1 MLIDIDGDPTLAGA
15 QELKAIAVA
24 ENLPQSEPSSYVS
37 SALESDLAKLQLQDD
52 SDSSLFGIYTAA
64 TFQKGKGT
72 FTARDIQRGDLIL
85 SERAIFSMPAGSGPS
100 IVRSI
105 GAAVQNLSPIDLDS
119 YLSLHNSHKTCSC
132 FSTPLLGIFT
142 TNSFEVIDYEMG
154 ICLKASRFN
163 HSCSPNA
170 RFSYNSN
177 TDEIRIY
184 ALRTIPRGEEIFVA
198 YFFGIPLY
206 GSPRHSRQ
214 ATLRTTYHF
223 TCACS
228 VCSLPEAESKRSD
241 ARRQRV
247 AELLED
253 IRDLNGPYEGV
264 QCLNAVVEAIRLLRE
279 DGYLADMHDFTKKAG
294 PICATHSDW
303 VSASYW
309 AGLTYHSRV
318 AEFGWDNPIVRM
330 DKTYEI
336 YRNPRLSSFAG
347 LGHAMDLT
355 RIRL

>member
-1 MLIDIDGDPTLAGA
+1 MFTDNGGKVTVGA
-15 QELKAIAVA
+15 YELNAIADA
-24 ENLPQSEPSSYVS
+24 ESSPPSEGTSYISSGLDAGLANLH
-37 SALESDLAKLQLQDD
+37 LQDD
-52 SDSSLFGIYTAA
+52 SSFFSVHTSTVPGI
-64 TFQKGKGT
+64 QNGKGAFAT
-72 FTARDIQRGDLIL
+72 RDIQRGDLIL